1 MALVSYR
8 RGASDVTGVA
18 LVSWI
23 TCQNSPEP
31 LISQAWLLRGASD
44 VDNIGYKQGYPPWE
58 RIRLNQNTARRGC
71 NYHNYRNRSRRDRAL
86 NEEMRTKKDSPRG
99 FFVT

>member
-1 MALVSYR
+1 MSYR

-44 VDNIGYKQGYPPWE
+44 VDNIGYKQGYPPWGE
-58 RIRLNQNTARRGC
+58 FDLTRMPSIGAVIIIITVIEVG
-71 NYHNYRNRSRRDRAL
+71 
-86 NEEMRTKKDSPRG
+86 
-99 FFVT
+99 